1 MWTENEAAIL
11 PLINKEVLAEPQQ
24 ADAINLKILIFCF
37 LNGTFKSLLC
47 DLFILGAA
55 VILLQFY
62 LPFKLQFFCC

>member
-1 MWTENEAAIL
+1 MVI
-11 PLINKEVLAEPQQ
+11 AELKHN
-24 ADAINLKILIFCF
+24 DAVNLKTSIFHF

-62 LPFKLQFFCC
+62 LPLELPFFAAKSLPPSSTN